1 MEIGGG
7 VKLWKRRV
15 GSGRDG
21 EVGTGMTDG
30 ERWGVGWEGEVGRVE
45 GLAGQGACYIGMIV
59 CFFGTGGTC
68 LSRNR
73 RSD

>member
-1 MEIGGG
+1 
-7 VKLWKRRV
+7 
-15 GSGRDG
+15 
-21 EVGTGMTDG
+21 MTDG
-30 ERWGVGWEGEVGRVE
+30 ERWGVGWDGEVGRGE

-73 RSD
+73 RND